1 MGSGSSPLSVRR
13 SVLVACIIGL
23 ICATPAPG
31 QSVCMVDHVFASDPG
46 AFDSFG
52 FAVAVSGDTVL
63 VGADGDDDNGGNSG
77 SAYVFRFAGTTWV
90 QTQKLLAS
98 DGQGNDHFGH
108 AVAIDGDTALVGAV
122 TDDHN
127 AIINAGSAYVF
138 RFDPNTSSW
147 IEEQKLFASDGAMD
161 DGFGKRVAISGEVA
175 LISAP
180 GDDDNGSQSG
190 SAYVFRFDGS
200 CWVEEQK
207 LLPSD
212 GASGDFFG
220 ISVAV
225 SGDVAVIGAFKDDDN
240 GNSSGSAY
248 VFRFDGSCW
257 VEEQKLT
264 ASDASSFDCFGES
277 VSISGDVALVGA
289 TNHDHNQST
298 SGTAYVFRF
307 DPRGDPGSRWV
318 ETQELLASDQAAAE
332 KFGKAVA
339 IDGDTAVIGDW
350 NNDDVGNGFG
360 AAHIFRFVE
369 GRGWVEA
376 QKLLPDP
383 GAWTAFF
390 GWFVALDG
398 DTAVIGAIG
407 ENVQAGSAYIYTGV
421 AGVDC
426 NRNGLADSCEI
437 LDGTVEDANDDGIPD
452 QCECPWDLDGSGGVG
467 IADFLALLAA
477 WGTDPGGP
485 PDFDGDGNVGIQDF
499 LALLA
504 AWGPCP

>member
-180 GDDDNGSQSG
+180 GDDDNGSQ
-190 SAYVFRFDGS
+190 
-200 CWVEEQK
+200 
-207 LLPSD
+207 
-212 GASGDFFG
+212 
-220 ISVAV
+220 
-225 SGDVAVIGAFKDDDN
+225 
-240 GNSSGSAY
+240 SGSAY